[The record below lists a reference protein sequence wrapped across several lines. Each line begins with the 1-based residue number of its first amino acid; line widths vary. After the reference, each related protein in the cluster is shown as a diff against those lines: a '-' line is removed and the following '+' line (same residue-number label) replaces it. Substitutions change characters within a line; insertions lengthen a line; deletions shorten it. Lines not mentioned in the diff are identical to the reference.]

1 MGQLDIFTK
10 RLYNKNNAVQVPN
23 SIFTTLFVQVSM
35 VTSLILKVELLNSA
49 KKRTPMIYWRID
61 MFSHSDRIHDGTGV
75 YYPHEWLI
83 YIYIYMVK
91 NINIHRSYGKTKTP
105 GEKAFEI

>member
-10 RLYNKNNAVQVPN
+10 RLYNKNHAVQVPN
-23 SIFTTLFVQVSM
+23 SIFTKLFVQVSM
-35 VTSLILKVELLNSA
+35 VTSLILKVELLNSP

-61 MFSHSDRIHDGTGV
+61 MFSNSDRIHDGTGV

-83 YIYIYMVK
+83 FG
-91 NINIHRSYGKTKTP
+91 NNRSYGKTKTP